1 MGHVAEGGGPSLST
15 AFRRARGG
23 SVAASFHTAEVELL
37 RSLVGQLLEL
47 VHDEPADNSGDGAWA
62 AELGLSDE
70 EPKRPTDPVLLR
82 LFPDAYA
89 EDGEA
94 ASDFRRFTERGL
106 REAKAGT
113 AATVLASLA
122 TAEGASADEQARPR
136 EKVRIELD
144 GDESQAWLRTL
155 TDLRLALGTRLG
167 VSEDDEDEWLSLDE
181 NDPRRH
187 VHDVYDWLGWVQETL
202 VRTLAAGLE

>member
-1 MGHVAEGGGPSLST
+1 M
-15 AFRRARGG
+15 
-23 SVAASFHTAEVELL
+23 

-47 VHDEPADNSGDGAWA
+47 VRDDAADSGSGDSGWA

-70 EPKRPTDPVLLR
+70 EPSRPTDPVLLR
-82 LFPDAYA
+82 LFPDAYGSDD
-89 EDGEA
+89 EEA

-106 REAKAGT
+106 REAKSGT

-122 TAEGASADEQARPR
+122 TAEDAAGSGDKPR

-144 GDESQAWLRTL
+144 SDESQAWLRTL

-167 VSEDDEDEWLSLDE
+167 ISEGDDDQWLSLDE
-181 NDPRRH
+181 NDPRKH

-202 VRTLAAGLE
+202 VRTLSASLE